1 MYKNIYSIEDK
12 KFVSLFQK
20 KVSLFLR
27 NTSLRVEVVVVKL
40 NPKHAQMKQH

>member
-27 NTSLRVEVVVVKL
+27 NTSHASGGSSSQAES
-40 NPKHAQMKQH
+40 KHAQMKQH